1 MTPTERELRVAVDDL
16 VLSGGVFVTDG
27 APCGVLLLHGIPST
41 APPDPADEGYPGL
54 ARQVAEA
61 GYSAAWLNMRA
72 AKGQPGFFSIEGWVR
87 DVTAAITTLR
97 AADFRGLPV
106 VIAGSSA
113 GGAVAAEVA
122 SRGAPVDGLILLAA
136 PAEWVSFAAHPEAG
150 VQLITEDAGMAL
162 SPEVRA
168 DPSAWGQEFRDV
180 STEDSIAQVK
190 VPVLIVHGDQDF
202 VVPPDHAS
210 RIAARADSAEVHMI
224 SEGSHQLRRDPRAVQ
239 IVLDW
244 LQRRWP

>member
-1 MTPTERELRVAVDDL
+1 VAVDDL
-16 VLSGGVFVTDG
+16 ELSGGVFVTDG

-97 AADFRGLPV
+97 TSDFRGLPV
-106 VIAGSSA
+106 VVAGSSA

-136 PAEWVSFAAHPEAG
+136 PAEWISFAAHPEAG

-180 STEDSIAQVK
+180 SAEDSISEVK

-224 SEGSHQLRRDPRAVQ
+224 PEGSHQLRRDPRAVQ